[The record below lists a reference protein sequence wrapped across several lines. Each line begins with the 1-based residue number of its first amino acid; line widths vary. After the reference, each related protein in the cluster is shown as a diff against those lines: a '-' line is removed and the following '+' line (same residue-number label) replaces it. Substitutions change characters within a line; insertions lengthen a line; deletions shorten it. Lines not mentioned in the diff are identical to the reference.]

1 MSKYLTL
8 KFLLFLTLLRKGKI
22 RPGNLWNTIVAYTL
36 YFLKTKRSAAAP
48 VLINFELSNNCN
60 ENCVFCR
67 TEKGEIYDLRPGRP
81 GAPAEPISKGTLDF
95 EIFKGIIE
103 QVAKKLLVAVPYVNG
118 EPFIYKRIEQVLA
131 ELKQRRI
138 GSIIST
144 NGILLNDKNIDLIL
158 TQDLDLIKI
167 HVSGFTNQIH
177 QIQHRV
183 GDIEVI
189 KNNLRNLR
197 RTITARNAKIIVLI
211 DYIEYKHNQHELHL
225 FKKFASE
232 LGFEFNVRPG
242 NPKGMEASEGKQP
255 ENSAEHIPCDFLWK
269 ALTVNWNGDLLPC
282 CDYVVWS
289 DTNGYATYNQG
300 STDIKSIWNGPKIQ
314 TMRTL
319 HQSVGRSAIDICAN
333 CNRCGIEYKY

>member
-1 MSKYLTL
+1 MTKYLTI

-36 YFLKTKRSAAAP
+36 YLLKTKRSAAAP

-67 TEKGEIYDLRPGRP
+67 TEKGEIYDLRPGD
-81 GAPAEPISKGTLDF
+81 PAKPIGKGTLDL

-103 QVAKKLLVAVPYVNG
+103 QVAKQILVAVPYVNG

-144 NGILLNDKNIDLIL
+144 NGILLSDKNIDMIL

-183 GDIEVI
+183 GDIEII
-189 KNNLRNLR
+189 KENLRNLSR
-197 RTITARNAKIIVLI
+197 AITARKANIVVLI
-211 DYIEYKHNQHELHL
+211 DYIEYKHNKHELQL
-225 FKKFASE
+225 FRNFARE
-232 LGFEFNVRPG
+232 LGFEFNIRPG

-289 DTNGYATYNQG
+289 DTSGYATYNKG
-300 STDIKSIWNGPKIQ
+300 STDIKGVWNGPKIQ
-314 TMRTL
+314 IMRSL
-319 HQSVGRSAIDICAN
+319 HSSVGRSAIDICAD